1 MMKKASLASPSFTI
15 VAPGENSVGT
25 AELRIDRSWRVD
37 NPLKSGAERRALI
50 SWEKAHRTPI
60 QLAMTTSTNRI
71 ARTTQA
77 VTELTP
83 RRNSNTGA
91 CADRPIMVAPPLK
104 GGQAPLDPHPACAE
118 V

>member
-1 MMKKASLASPSFTI
+1 M
-15 VAPGENSVGT
+15 GT

-60 QLAMTTSTNRI
+60 QLAMTTNTNRI
-71 ARTTQA
+71 AGTTQA
-77 VTELTP
+77 VTELMP
-83 RRNSNTGA
+83 RRNTNSGA
-91 CADRPIMVAPPLK
+91 CAERPIMVPPSLQ
-104 GGQAPLDPHPACAE
+104 GGQARLDLHPDGAE